1 MRELR
6 GQLRFLMISNVASW
20 GLVAFLCV
28 NGLAKAEARPARF
41 QEIDVERINVMGTD
55 GRPVLVIANRR
66 LIPGPTMNGKEY
78 PRALADGR
86 EFLSGMIFFNE
97 QGDEVGG
104 LIFNGIKKEQGYSA
118 VGHLSFDQWKQNQV
132 VALQYVDTGSS
143 RRAGLSVWDR
153 PTDVQFVKQLERGAR
168 MLNATPEERAI
179 LRREADT
186 EAVRGDLGA
195 QRVFV
200 GSRDATAQVQLSD
213 PQGHVRARL
222 SVDSHGAAVLEFLDE
237 HGGITAQYPPQPIRQ
252 Q

>member
-6 GQLRFLMISNVASW
+6 RDVRFLMISNVSSW
-20 GLVAFLCV
+20 GLVAFWFLT
-28 NGLAKAEARPARF
+28 GLARGEATRPRF
-41 QEIDVERINVMGTD
+41 EAIDVERINVVGSD
-55 GRPVLVIANRR
+55 GRPVVVIANRR

-86 EFLSGMIFFNE
+86 DLLSGMIFFNE

-132 VALQYVDTGSS
+132 VALQYVDTGTS
-143 RRAGLSVWDR
+143 RRAGLTVWDR
-153 PTDVQFVKQLERGAR
+153 PAEVPLAKQLERGAR
-168 MLNATPEERAI
+168 MLNAAPEERAT
-179 LRREADT
+179 LRREA
-186 EAVRGDLGA
+186 EADAARGESGA

-200 GSRDATAQVQLSD
+200 GSRDGTAQVHLSD

-222 SVDSHGAAVLEFLDE
+222 SVDSRGAAVLEFLDE
-237 HGGITAQYPPQPIRQ
+237 LGKITAQYPPQPTRP
-252 Q
+252 